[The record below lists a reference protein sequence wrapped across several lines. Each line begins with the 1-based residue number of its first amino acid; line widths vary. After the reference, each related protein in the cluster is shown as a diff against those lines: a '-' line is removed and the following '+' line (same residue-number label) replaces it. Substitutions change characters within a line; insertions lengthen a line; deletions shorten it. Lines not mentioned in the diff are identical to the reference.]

1 MSEPPHELAN
11 TTDNLEPA
19 VIPPSGEED
28 RESETT
34 TNPPERRSVD
44 SSDEHVRSAD
54 EFKRFGTRNAF
65 LCMSTQMALFKDGN
79 LWQAVYEGDLENVKK
94 YAMQPFYHGTDEDGK
109 PAVVGTRGECE
120 RGGEGESI
128 LHLAILGMRKPVIEW
143 IVEHVKVLINEVYL
157 KHRYFGETPLHVAV
171 VASKESD
178 ESIVQLLVDNGAE
191 VNGPMVTG
199 TEFLKDEEKGALYYG
214 QTILQFAATTHK
226 FKIVRYL
233 VEQAKADLATVDI
246 YGNNVLHV
254 MAYHGHFDPEAFD
267 YIKNKNLAQFE
278 AKETSVN
285 LMRSR
290 NKDNLTPFQ
299 LGVSRGHSNIIERV
313 KELHWEFGFV
323 RTFRIPIDDL
333 DSIQAHKPSESS
345 ALRTSKSAI
354 EIAADRKDKV
364 IITHPLFESLLQVK
378 WALYARKKFLIR
390 FVLTAL
396 LIASF
401 TVCISLQPFR
411 MEDRRTYFSG
421 AVASTNSHPIVRL
434 VFELVTLVG
443 VLIMLGG
450 EFKEIKNQKGVY
462 FTGYS
467 RDENAVQWT
476 FSILVILIP
485 LLRFGVA
492 AAVSSDKWGYILD
505 TENVVFGLAGILGW
519 VYMLYFAKG
528 FERVGPLVLVFT
540 RIIREDFLQWI
551 SLYLAVTFGFSAA
564 LFLQMND
571 TPAKTAN
578 ELLPV
583 LDWNNYLGSTL
594 WVIRFLFAQCIF
606 DDFRNAKLPAF
617 TEFLFVLYG
626 FMVMV
631 LLLNVLIA
639 KLVETFKEVAKDSK
653 RVWKVQFAHLIVGMS
668 SLKLYIHHIWTE
680 NNLVTGI
687 DSQMSASE
695 RRYWLAHLGWHES
708 NDHGTASSV
717 AARRYFIFTERDIP
731 DPEEPSK
738 KVTETLK
745 LVVAKSDDG
754 HDVEVRPHGKHWVG
768 WSQDLM
774 KSFSEL
780 RVAEKNAWNDH
791 HLRLHS
797 GKEGRFQ
804 RVNKLFHEKISG
816 KNKME

>member
-1 MSEPPHELAN
+1 MSDPQLELAN
-11 TTDNLEPA
+11 AINALDPA
-19 VIPPSGEED
+19 AVPPSGEKDGGSDAATHTQEKP
-28 RESETT
+28 SF
-34 TNPPERRSVD
+34 D
-44 SSDEHVRSAD
+44 SRTEHVHSNGKAH

-94 YAMQPFYHGTDEDGK
+94 YAMQPFYHGIDEDGK
-109 PAVVGTRGECE
+109 PAVAGTRGECE

-128 LHLAILGMRKPVIEW
+128 LHLAILEMHKPVIEW

-157 KHRYFGETPLHVAV
+157 KHRYFGKTPLHAAV
-171 VASKESD
+171 VASKDND
-178 ESIVQLLVDNGAE
+178 ESIIQLLVENGAE

-233 VEQAKADLATVDI
+233 VEQAKADLTIVDI

-254 MAYHGHFDPEAFD
+254 MAYHGHFDPDAFD
-267 YIKNKNLAQFE
+267 YIKNKNLEQFN

-299 LGVSRGHSNIIERV
+299 LGVSRGHANIIERV

-333 DSIQAHKPSESS
+333 DSIQPHKPSESS
-345 ALRTSKSAI
+345 ASRTSKSAI

-401 TVCISLQPFR
+401 TVSISLQPFR
-411 MEDRRTYFSG
+411 MDDRRNYFGG

-434 VFELVTLVG
+434 VFEIGTLVG
-443 VLIMLGG
+443 VVIMLAG

-476 FSILVILIP
+476 FSIFVLLIP
-485 LLRFGVA
+485 ILRFGVT
-492 AAVSSDKWGYILD
+492 AAVSVDKWGYILD

-519 VYMLYFAKG
+519 VYMLYFTKG

-571 TPAKTAN
+571 TPSTTAN

-653 RVWKVQFAHLIVGMS
+653 RVWKVQFAHLIVG
-668 SLKLYIHHIWTE
+668 
-680 NNLVTGI
+680 I

-695 RRYWLAHLGWHES
+695 RRYWLAHLGWHET
-708 NDHGTASSV
+708 NDNGTDGV
-717 AARRYFIFTERDIP
+717 AARRYFIFTERDIT
-731 DPEEPSK
+731 DPQEPSK
-738 KVTETLK
+738 KMTETLK
-745 LVVAKSDDG
+745 LVVAKNDDG

-774 KSFSEL
+774 KSFGQM
-780 RVAEKNAWNDH
+780 RRKEKNAWNDH

-797 GKEGRFQ
+797 GTEGRFQ
-804 RVNKLFHEKISG
+804 KVNKLFHEKISG